1 VAAAAGAAAVGVA
14 ALGAAACGRSAPT
27 AAPIPVEVVT
37 RRTIVV
43 DAQATGVVEPIN
55 IIEVKSKASGM
66 IVRLPVET
74 GSVVRAGAL
83 LVQVDTRDVKNQVE
97 QAAADLRSAQAA
109 LTVAT
114 AQHQRAEGLHAARII
129 TTQEFEAAQLA
140 LTQAQGQIVRA
151 TTNMDLAQQRLED
164 ATVVAPVS
172 GTIIDKPVAEG
183 QVIASATGSVTG
195 GTTLLRMADLSR
207 VRVRALVNETDIGSI
222 RAGQEARVTVDAYP
236 DRPFDGRVE
245 KVEPQ
250 AVVQQSVTMFPVI
263 VALENREGLLKPGM
277 NGEVSVLVERR
288 TDVLAVSNDAVRTVR
303 EAATA
308 APLLGL
314 DTDSVA
320 AQLRAQQ
327 AAAAASAA
335 TASAATQPA
344 GRPPGRASR
353 AAGGAPAAPQP
364 GGVRSRTAV
373 VFVRMAAGG
382 YAPRL
387 VRLGATN
394 YDHAEVL
401 AGVVEG
407 DTVALL
413 NVALLQARREQ
424 QNARF
429 RASTGGGVPG
439 MTAPAGGAAGGA
451 GGGARPSGR

>member
-1 VAAAAGAAAVGVA
+1 V
-14 ALGAAACGRSAPT
+14 AACGGSPQAD
-27 AAPIPVEVVT
+27 APIPIDIVG

-74 GSVVRAGAL
+74 GSLVRAGAL
-83 LVQVDTRDVKNQVE
+83 LVQVDTRDVQNQLE

-109 LTVAT
+109 LAVAT
-114 AQHQRAEGLHAARII
+114 AQQQRAEGLHAARII
-129 TTQEFEAAQLA
+129 TTQEYETAQLA

-172 GTIIDKPVAEG
+172 GTIIDKPVSEG
-183 QVIASATGSVTG
+183 QVIASATGSVSG

-314 DTDSVA
+314 NADSVA

-327 AAAAASAA
+327 AGPPQAPPAAAAA
-335 TASAATQPA
+335 P
-344 GRPPGRASR
+344 
-353 AAGGAPAAPQP
+353 GGAPGRTAGRAPRAPGGTTTAAAPQP
-364 GGVRSRTAV
+364 GGVRARTAV
-373 VFVRMAAGG
+373 VFVRTAAGG

-394 YDHAEVL
+394 YDDAEVL
-401 AGVVEG
+401 AGLAEG

-413 NVALLQARREQ
+413 NVALLQARRAQ
-424 QNARF
+424 QNERF
-429 RASTGGGVPG
+429 RSSTGAGVPG
-439 MTAPAGGAAGGA
+439 MTAPTGGGA
-451 GGGARPSGR
+451 GGGARPTGR

>member
-1 VAAAAGAAAVGVA
+1 
-14 ALGAAACGRSAPT
+14 
-27 AAPIPVEVVT
+27 
-37 RRTIVV
+37 
-43 DAQATGVVEPIN
+43 
-55 IIEVKSKASGM
+55 
-66 IVRLPVET
+66 
-74 GSVVRAGAL
+74 
-83 LVQVDTRDVKNQVE
+83 
-97 QAAADLRSAQAA
+97 
-109 LTVAT
+109 
-114 AQHQRAEGLHAARII
+114 
-129 TTQEFEAAQLA
+129 
-140 LTQAQGQIVRA
+140 
-151 TTNMDLAQQRLED
+151 
-164 ATVVAPVS
+164 
-172 GTIIDKPVAEG
+172 
-183 QVIASATGSVTG
+183 
-195 GTTLLRMADLSR
+195 
-207 VRVRALVNETDIGSI
+207 
-222 RAGQEARVTVDAYP
+222 
-236 DRPFDGRVE
+236 
-245 KVEPQ
+245 
-250 AVVQQSVTMFPVI
+250 
-263 VALENREGLLKPGM
+263 
-277 NGEVSVLVERR
+277 
-288 TDVLAVSNDAVRTVR
+288 
-303 EAATA
+303 
-308 APLLGL
+308 LLGL

-327 AAAAASAA
+327 AAAAASAATASAA

-364 GGVRSRTAV
+364 GGSRPRTAV

>member
-1 VAAAAGAAAVGVA
+1 
-14 ALGAAACGRSAPT
+14 
-27 AAPIPVEVVT
+27 
-37 RRTIVV
+37 
-43 DAQATGVVEPIN
+43 
-55 IIEVKSKASGM
+55 
-66 IVRLPVET
+66 
-74 GSVVRAGAL
+74 
-83 LVQVDTRDVKNQVE
+83 
-97 QAAADLRSAQAA
+97 
-109 LTVAT
+109 
-114 AQHQRAEGLHAARII
+114 
-129 TTQEFEAAQLA
+129 
-140 LTQAQGQIVRA
+140 
-151 TTNMDLAQQRLED
+151 
-164 ATVVAPVS
+164 
-172 GTIIDKPVAEG
+172 
-183 QVIASATGSVTG
+183 
-195 GTTLLRMADLSR
+195 
-207 VRVRALVNETDIGSI
+207 
-222 RAGQEARVTVDAYP
+222 
-236 DRPFDGRVE
+236 
-245 KVEPQ
+245 
-250 AVVQQSVTMFPVI
+250 
-263 VALENREGLLKPGM
+263 M

-303 EAATA
+303 EAPTA

-314 DTDSVA
+314 DADSVA

-335 TASAATQPA
+335 TRPA
-344 GRPPGRASR
+344 GRPPGRAPR
-353 AAGGAPAAPQP
+353 AAAGAPAAPQP
-364 GGVRSRTAV
+364 GGVRARTAV